1 MPPISSGGLEVP
13 RSLTFSSKK
22 KWVID
27 TAEEFLENFYS
38 FEFSGN
44 LHSTDDSNDSDDKED
59 NDYQAITLETEDVEE
74 EK

>member
-13 RSLTFSSKK
+13 RSLTFSCKE
-22 KWVID
+22 KWLID
-27 TAEEFLENFYS
+27 TTEEFLENFYS

-44 LHSTDDSNDSDDKED
+44 LHSTDDGNHSDDKED

>member
-1 MPPISSGGLEVP
+1 MPPISSGGLEAP
-13 RSLTFSSKK
+13 RSLTFSCKE

-27 TAEEFLENFYS
+27 TTEEFLENFYS

-59 NDYQAITLETEDVEE
+59 NDYQAITLETEDLEE

>member
-1 MPPISSGGLEVP
+1 MSNC
-13 RSLTFSSKK
+13 
-22 KWVID
+22 

-59 NDYQAITLETEDVEE
+59 NDYQTITLETEDVEE